1 MLNLCIFDV
10 IHQRKVKS
18 CIMFYL
24 LLVVSCA
31 TEKDLRKVCLC
42 RKNASLSSGSFSD
55 HHHTDECDDGADLR
69 PLGEEA
75 VVVLA
80 VDPVVA
86 EKVQGLNQA
95 LDQVLKQK
103 WANTIPLNQLQFAL
117 LLL

>member
-1 MLNLCIFDV
+1 M
-10 IHQRKVKS
+10 
-18 CIMFYL
+18 
-24 LLVVSCA
+24 
-31 TEKDLRKVCLC
+31 
-42 RKNASLSSGSFSD
+42 
-55 HHHTDECDDGADLR
+55 